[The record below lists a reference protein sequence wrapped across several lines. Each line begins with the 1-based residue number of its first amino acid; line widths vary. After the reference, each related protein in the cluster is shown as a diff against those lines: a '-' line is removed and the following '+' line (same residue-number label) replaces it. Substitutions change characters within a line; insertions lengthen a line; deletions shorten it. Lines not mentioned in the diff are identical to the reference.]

1 MKNMTDKT
9 PATAESFW
17 AAIQVIT
24 EKQAETDRQLV
35 ETARLIAKNACK
47 TEAIDRQ
54 MAETARQMAE
64 TGLQMAETARQ
75 MAETFRRMA
84 ETDRQITRWE
94 HEVDE
99 ESPYQGFFSDEYFF
113 KAIRKVETAFFGEKY
128 DKWIKTAIIEEDNK
142 LKSEKDLI
150 LINGKSVAIIEIKY
164 NAHDKHIDQ
173 MFKKAKL
180 FRGRFPEYQNR
191 NIYLGLSS
199 LIFDECIEDR
209 CRENG
214 IAIIKQV
221 GDTVVIND
229 YNLKTY

>member
-17 AAIQVIT
+17 AAMQVIT
-24 EKQAETDRQLV
+24 EKQAET
-35 ETARLIAKNACK
+35 
-47 TEAIDRQ
+47 
-54 MAETARQMAE
+54 ARQMEE
-64 TGLQMAETARQ
+64 TDRK
-75 MAETFRRMA
+75 MAETFRRMS
-84 ETDRQITRWE
+84 ETDHQITRWE
-94 HEVDE
+94 NEVDE

-113 KAIRKVETAFFGEKY
+113 KAIRKGETAFLGEKY

-164 NAHDKHIDQ
+164 NAHDKHIDR
-173 MFKKAKL
+173 MFKKARL

-221 GDTVVIND
+221 GDAVVIND
-229 YNLKTY
+229 YNLKMY